1 MYVNLVG
8 LLLRLMGRA
17 VGFCVGLVLAAL
29 GGLLCCTII
38 GAVGDTAIAESGM
51 PAHLHLEVSLNG
63 MLVDPA
69 EYLPQL

>member
-1 MYVNLVG
+1 MLRLLLWPVTMYVNLVG

-38 GAVGDTAIAESGM
+38 GAVVGIPLGLVGLGM
-51 PAHLHLEVSLNG
+51 
-63 MLVDPA
+63 MFTCFW
-69 EYLPQL
+69 

>member
-38 GAVGDTAIAESGM
+38 GAVVGIPLGLVGLGM
-51 PAHLHLEVSLNG
+51 
-63 MLVDPA
+63 MFK
-69 EYLPQL
+69 

>member
-1 MYVNLVG
+1 MLRLLLWPVTMYVNLVG

-38 GAVGDTAIAESGM
+38 DAVVGIPLGLVGLGM
-51 PAHLHLEVSLNG
+51 
-63 MLVDPA
+63 MFKCFW
-69 EYLPQL
+69 

>member
-1 MYVNLVG
+1 MLRLLLWPVTMYVNLVG

-38 GAVGDTAIAESGM
+38 GSVVGIPLGLVGLGM
-51 PAHLHLEVSLNG
+51 
-63 MLVDPA
+63 MFKCFW
-69 EYLPQL
+69 

>member
-1 MYVNLVG
+1 MLRLLLWPVTMYVNLVG

-38 GAVGDTAIAESGM
+38 GAVVGIPLGLVGLGM
-51 PAHLHLEVSLNG
+51 MVKCFW
-63 MLVDPA
+63 
-69 EYLPQL
+69 

>member
-1 MYVNLVG
+1 MLRLLLWPVTMNVNLVG

-38 GAVGDTAIAESGM
+38 GAVVGIPLGLVGLGM
-51 PAHLHLEVSLNG
+51 
-63 MLVDPA
+63 MFKCFW
-69 EYLPQL
+69 

>member
-1 MYVNLVG
+1 MLRLLLWPVTLDVNLVG

-38 GAVGDTAIAESGM
+38 GAVVGIPLGLVGLGM
-51 PAHLHLEVSLNG
+51 
-63 MLVDPA
+63 MFKCFW
-69 EYLPQL
+69 

>member
-1 MYVNLVG
+1 MLRLLLWPVTLYVNLVG

-38 GAVGDTAIAESGM
+38 GAVVAD
-51 PAHLHLEVSLNG
+51 
-63 MLVDPA
+63 
-69 EYLPQL
+69 LPWAWWAWA

>member
-1 MYVNLVG
+1 MLRLLLWPVTMYVNLVG

-38 GAVGDTAIAESGM
+38 GAVVGIPLG
-51 PAHLHLEVSLNG
+51 
-63 MLVDPA
+63 LVG
-69 EYLPQL
+69 LGKMFKCFW

>member
-1 MYVNLVG
+1 MLRLLLWPVTMYVNLVG

-38 GAVGDTAIAESGM
+38 GAVVGIPLG
-51 PAHLHLEVSLNG
+51 
-63 MLVDPA
+63 LVG
-69 EYLPQL
+69 LVFKCFW

>member
-38 GAVGDTAIAESGM
+38 GAVVGISLGLVGLGM
-51 PAHLHLEVSLNG
+51 
-63 MLVDPA
+63 MFKCFW
-69 EYLPQL
+69 

>member
-29 GGLLCCTII
+29 GGLRCCTII
-38 GAVGDTAIAESGM
+38 GVVVGIPLGLVGLGM
-51 PAHLHLEVSLNG
+51 
-63 MLVDPA
+63 MFKCFW
-69 EYLPQL
+69 

>member
-1 MYVNLVG
+1 MLRLLLWPVTMYVNLVG

-38 GAVGDTAIAESGM
+38 GAVVGIPLGLVGLGM
-51 PAHLHLEVSLNG
+51 MSKCFW
-63 MLVDPA
+63 
-69 EYLPQL
+69 